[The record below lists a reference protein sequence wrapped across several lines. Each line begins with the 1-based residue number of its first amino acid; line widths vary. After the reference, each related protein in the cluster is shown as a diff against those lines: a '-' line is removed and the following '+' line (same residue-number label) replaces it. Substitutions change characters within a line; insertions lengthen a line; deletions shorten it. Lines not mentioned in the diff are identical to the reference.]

1 MINSIFDSTSIP
13 LLEQVATFTERRQDV
28 LAGNI
33 ANINTDDYRMRDLDV
48 KKFQA
53 TLKEAVERLRDSPKS
68 KSAYAQ
74 FPYASPGFTQPEL
87 VEAGTQNITD
97 LFTPDLFE
105 AMQDTPENLTF
116 YDGNNRSIEAEV
128 MEMTK
133 NAMLQSYAI
142 EIINSQMALLEHVIT
157 ERV

>member
-1 MINSIFDSTSIP
+1 MMDALFQSTTIP
-13 LLEQVATFTERRQDV
+13 LLEQVAVFTERRQDV
-28 LAGNI
+28 LAGNM

-53 TLKEAVERLRDSPKS
+53 VLKEAIQQRHQPPRPQHGYTVPP
-68 KSAYAQ
+68 
-74 FPYASPGFTQPEL
+74 FASPGFSPGMTPDTQPSIAE
-87 VEAGTQNITD
+87 
-97 LFTPDLFE
+97 LFTPELFE
-105 AMQDTPENLTF
+105 AVEAPPINLTF
-116 YDGNNRSIEAEV
+116 QDGNNRSIEAEV

-142 EIINSQMALLEHVIT
+142 EFINAQMALLQHVIS